1 MQVGGSSHGFPL
13 RVLGS
18 TLLLPCLLRFL
29 FEESLLQKSLLE
41 SLPADLL
48 GPTLEYLILGL
59 VEDGKG
65 GLMASLHGL
74 CAAPYDLRRLYLR
87 SMVKVARSLE
97 ASQAAWLFTHATP
110 VTELF
115 DECIREADVE
125 MAAMFLLL
133 RMAIGEA
140 AEAIVDLKPLLHLLE
155 LALEAPALELIGDL
169 NRLVETFGQTD
180 ISVEARELFVRWS
193 SSASMTT

>member
-29 FEESLLQKSLLE
+29 FEESLLRKRLLD
-41 SLPADLL
+41 SLPPDLL

-65 GLMASLHGL
+65 DLMTSLHGL
-74 CAAPYDLRRLYLR
+74 FAPPYDQRRLYLR
-87 SMVKVARSLE
+87 SLVKVARSLE
-97 ASQAAWLFTHATP
+97 ASQAAWLFTRTTP
-110 VTELF
+110 VIDLF

-133 RMAIGEA
+133 RMAIGEEGKT
-140 AEAIVDLKPLLHLLE
+140 EAIADPKPLLHLLE
-155 LALEAPALELIGDL
+155 LALEAPAYELIGDL

-180 ISVEARELFVRWS
+180 ISLEARDMFVRCLGI
-193 SSASMTT
+193 